1 MQESFSFF
9 VKSRNFHHLKVTKCP
24 KLMLLP
30 DAVSSESSIR
40 TFEIRDVGQVEL
52 HGEAISVTSL
62 QELNI
67 ENSGLVTFHQHALVA
82 AMAQAQSV
90 SVNVINSLKTVIKPK
105 AFAGLR
111 SFRALNVVELVLEHN
126 AFKLKVPTEEPTI
139 NLQFVNISSP
149 SLSPNV
155 FPSSFNSITIK
166 NSRIDNVNAKA
177 FSGLFMNNITFDD
190 VSINRINREAF
201 SDNTI
206 IGSLT
211 FFRCNISSLSQKSVI
226 SGISHFTLDSSEIQS
241 ISKHGAINATVAT
254 VTISNN
260 RFRTLGQESFQ
271 FISWDTV
278 SINNNTFDFLEEG
291 SLNAIKSP
299 NEDLKSSFTFTD
311 NLIAKANMR
320 SLLTQIPAHV
330 SAHVAG
336 NRLGHACDCKVEQ
349 YVRSITGHS
358 ALSSPWVALSALLTN
373 TSRCRLA
380 AHEAACWPAAAPW
393 APLHSY
399 LATLCVPGQQPPACA
414 R

>member
-24 KLMLLP
+24 KLLLLP

-52 HGEAISVTSL
+52 HGEAISVTGL

-67 ENSGLVTFHQHALVA
+67 ENSGLVTFHQHALVT
-82 AMAQAQSV
+82 AMTQAQSV

-111 SFRALNVVELVLEHN
+111 SFSALNVVELVLEHN

-139 NLQFVNISSP
+139 NLKFVNISSP

-336 NRLGHACDCKVEQ
+336 NRLGHVCDCKVEQ

-399 LATLCVPGQQPPACA
+399 LATLCVPGQQPPTCA